1 MSFSPI
7 LIFHLENCGR
17 SGKFHAVTV
26 FFGAKHVEKKHWFYM
41 IKSNNSNK
49 IYVNGPVYVPII
61 YYILYAFLQIVLCVS
76 VSHYQTLDSCALAK
90 FPATKD
96 PSLGSTKCEIF
107 SFGIKKIVLN
117 QQFCGTYSYLFCEAQ
132 IISNG
137 LLHCDDKHY
146 TSLYC
151 LHIFT
156 MSSDPLHLILFNVN
170 A

>member
-1 MSFSPI
+1 MFTLFQLINESITSNYTTHVIVLQKSVSFSPI

-26 FFGAKHVEKKHWFYM
+26 FFGEKHVEKKHWFYM
-41 IKSNNSNK
+41 IKPNSSNK

-90 FPATKD
+90 FPATKV

-107 SFGIKKIVLN
+107 SFGIKKNRSKPTVLRYI
-117 QQFCGTYSYLFCEAQ
+117 F
-132 IISNG
+132 IS
-137 LLHCDDKHY
+137 LL
-146 TSLYC
+146 
-151 LHIFT
+151 
-156 MSSDPLHLILFNVN
+156 
-170 A
+170 